1 MGNLHGIFSVV
12 LLAGYAYSDSII
24 RYLKPVQQI
33 TLHATLLCASLI
45 FLPIIPDPSW
55 KPVGTEDPA
64 LLILVLLVSTI
75 GLPYFLI
82 STTGPLIQAWASYT
96 HVSKN
101 VYRFFALSNLAS
113 LVALVSYPF
122 LIEPHTPLDVQAHA
136 WSGVYAFLCTS
147 CCCFRIL
154 FLSLCQAAPPATV
167 VHDKKT
173 EEKEEEE
180 RGPVMRDYL
189 LWLSLSG
196 IGSWLLLSIT
206 NHITQNIAAIP
217 FLWLLPLVIYLLTF
231 VLCFENDRWYVRSR
245 FLIPTAAFLA
255 LC

>member
-136 WSGVYAFLCTS
+136 WSGVYAFFALLAAASGFYFFHHAKLPHQRPLCTIRKPKKKRKRSGDRS
-147 CCCFRIL
+147 CETICY
-154 FLSLCQAAPPATV
+154 
-167 VHDKKT
+167 
-173 EEKEEEE
+173 
-180 RGPVMRDYL
+180 G
-189 LWLSLSG
+189 
-196 IGSWLLLSIT
+196 
-206 NHITQNIAAIP
+206 
-217 FLWLLPLVIYLLTF
+217 
-231 VLCFENDRWYVRSR
+231 
-245 FLIPTAAFLA
+245 
-255 LC
+255 